1 MSAVPAAPRAAIG
14 ASPSTAPHLVPAAD
28 DAARAAAV
36 AAALARANGKIRSTH
51 LAELTS
57 NGGVD
62 VVPSS
67 RIAAAAARAATRAPP
82 PPAEEAADAEA
93 DALRQ
98 EMQHDLVGPT
108 LADAGFFQRVC
119 YYGLGWFWTS
129 LFALAKWLAETRLI
143 PGWVRRKHVDGAGRG
158 QAPRAPVA
166 GFSVPSL
173 T

>member
-1 MSAVPAAPRAAIG
+1 MSAVSAAPAAASTAG
-14 ASPSTAPHLVPAAD
+14 LASPSTSPLAAPHLVPAAD

-93 DALRQ
+93 DVHVASGGAVGSQHGTALCCVFLKGS
-98 EMQHDLVGPT
+98 MALQHRDPLFIITLVELGSRT
-108 LADAGFFQRVC
+108 EGGSCRLAWLKAAGEV
-119 YYGLGWFWTS
+119 
-129 LFALAKWLAETRLI
+129 
-143 PGWVRRKHVDGAGRG
+143 
-158 QAPRAPVA
+158 PR
-166 GFSVPSL
+166 
-173 T
+173 